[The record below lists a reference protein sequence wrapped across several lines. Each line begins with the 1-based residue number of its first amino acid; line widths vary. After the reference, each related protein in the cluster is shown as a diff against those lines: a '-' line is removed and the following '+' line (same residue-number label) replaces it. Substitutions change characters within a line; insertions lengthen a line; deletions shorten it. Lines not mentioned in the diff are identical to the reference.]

1 MVVIITLLIF
11 KNEQIMKK
19 KKYLMLSSVA
29 AVAIAAFVGKHNLIS
44 NESKCNDLFI
54 ENVEALT
61 QGDVDGNNDKKR
73 CATKMTNYY
82 LDIPC
87 NVCGSLT
94 GLSGVKYS
102 CQSKGNDEKCK
113 VGFKGYEVACTPWH
127 GAKKN
132 INTSED
138 KDC

>member
-1 MVVIITLLIF
+1 MVVIITLVIF

-29 AVAIAAFVGKHNLIS
+29 AVAIAVFVGKNNLVS

-61 QGDVDGNNDKKR
+61 QGDVDGNNDQKK
-73 CATKMTNYY
+73 CATKMTNCY
-82 LDIPC
+82 LNLPC
-87 NVCGSLT
+87 NVCGCLT

-102 CQSKGNDEKCK
+102 CQSKGNDEKCT
-113 VGFKGYEVACTPWH
+113 VGFKGYEVACSPWH
-127 GAKKN
+127 GTKKYK
-132 INTSED
+132 NTTED